1 MISLIGL
8 CIRIA
13 KLTVKICL
21 HLGIFKNSNEFI
33 ITIIKEN
40 IKPRS
45 VIRYINVLISSKQFG
60 VAKVDIVP
68 ENVSLLFVVYL
79 RNKFHVGYFILAVLA
94 LKSHFNLCESIA
106 YRETIW
112 AFGGMY
118 LQRAVP
124 KDIEIVISYDRVE

>member
-1 MISLIGL
+1 MYSSDEKSDKKITNCRYL
-8 CIRIA
+8 RI
-13 KLTVKICL
+13 
-21 HLGIFKNSNEFI
+21 IFKKLWNDIRMYLQIMIGF
-33 ITIIKEN
+33 
-40 IKPRS
+40 RS
-45 VIRYINVLISSKQFG
+45 VPGY
-60 VAKVDIVP
+60 DIVSKR
-68 ENVSLLFVVYL
+68 VYSLFVVYL
-79 RNKFHVGYFILAVLA
+79 SNKFHVGYFILAVLA